1 MLPAKICGIVVFA
14 VGEARP
20 CQSRGVQSNVL
31 GDVLCRKIIPMRLGL
46 TLRRLCLGTVLQAV
60 LILGAASQGRA
71 GFQDCTTPEFA
82 ADKVMR
88 PEFVC
93 EPIRELSVEAFR
105 RSVRIRTLRW
115 KGDDTGLQ
123 YEPLVIEAAETTLA
137 WLDGYVE
144 TYGLKVQ
151 DLTFVFANVGLTDP
165 GNPLA
170 DSQAWD
176 PTECVIRVNVAVGDA
191 TSAGDVLQDFR
202 NSIAHE
208 VFHCIQGATWPEQSA
223 VPLKDTKWWKEG
235 TAQFIAHWIYPNHG
249 DLELRA
255 ATFADEVQIT
265 PLHQTGKSGGQV
277 VFFAW
282 LASGNVYP
290 IFDFIAGM
298 PTVPGEAAQRQAL
311 LERVPPYLL
320 AEFPRLWV
328 DGTIMMPDGY
338 KFPKI
343 KPLEEQDVTGSG
355 PFIVETIPLTLFLQ
369 DVTYIGGSYYV
380 TGHGDPDVSYRRKG
394 SKPGDWSGIGLI
406 NIDQGCKDD
415 ITLRFAGM
423 SFGTGPETV
432 TLEAMKR
439 DGCEACVVAS
449 GQDACLIGSWVAD
462 QGDLSRVIYD
472 MAPASVSDVEVSG
485 NFGVKFDAD
494 GKAYFGFHKLRIK
507 LNYTDEG
514 VSATAI
520 DIGGSVDNTWTT
532 DENNLY
538 MCYQGSDAALQ
549 IVIPK
554 SYSRDA
560 SGKMTENPSTSEV
573 MKFKDLPRSKN
584 EVYDFACT
592 GKNEMTMSG
601 TSDGRGFTLFFKR
614 AQ

>member
-1 MLPAKICGIVVFA
+1 MRASVHVGFLSKVITRMRPGVTLFQLGFALALQAIALPATTTPA
-14 VGEARP
+14 
-20 CQSRGVQSNVL
+20 
-31 GDVLCRKIIPMRLGL
+31 
-46 TLRRLCLGTVLQAV
+46 QAE
-60 LILGAASQGRA
+60 
-71 GFQDCTTPEFA
+71 FMDCTTPEFA
-82 ADKVMR
+82 ADKVKR

-105 RSVRIRTLRW
+105 RSVSIRTMRW

-144 TYGLKVQ
+144 SYGLKVQ
-151 DLTFVFANVGLTDP
+151 DLTFVFAHVGLTDP
-165 GNPLA
+165 GNSLA

-176 PTECVIRVNVAVGDA
+176 PKECVIRVNVAVGDT
-191 TSAGDVLQDFR
+191 TSAGDVLLDFR

-208 VFHCIQGATWPEQSA
+208 IFHCIQGATWPEQFD
-223 VPLKDTKWWKEG
+223 VPLKDTTWWREG
-235 TAQFIAHWIYPNHG
+235 TAQFIAHWIYPNHD
-249 DLELRA
+249 DLASRA
-255 ATFADEVQIT
+255 RDFANDVQAT
-265 PLHQTGKSGGQV
+265 PLHQTGKHGGQV

-290 IFDFIAGM
+290 IFDFIAAM

-311 LERVPPYLL
+311 LEQVPPYLL
-320 AEFPRLWV
+320 SEFPREWV
-328 DGTIMMPDGY
+328 DGKITMPDGY

-343 KPLEEQDVTGSG
+343 QPQEEQDVRESG
-355 PFIVETIPLTLFLQ
+355 PFIVEAIPLTVFLQ

-406 NIDQGCKDD
+406 NIDQGCMDD
-415 ITLRFAGM
+415 TTLRFAGM
-423 SFGTGPETV
+423 SFGAGPETV
-432 TLEAMKR
+432 TLDATKQ

-449 GQDACLIGSWVAD
+449 GQDACLIGTWVAD

-472 MAPASVSDVEVSG
+472 MAPASVSDVEVVG
-485 NFGVKFDAD
+485 NFGVKFDPD
-494 GKAYFGFHKLRIK
+494 GKAYFGFHGLRIK

-532 DENNLY
+532 DQNNLY
-538 MCYQGSDAALQ
+538 LCYKESDAAIQ

-560 SGKMTENPSTSEV
+560 KGKMTENPSTSEV
-573 MKFKDLPRSKN
+573 MLFKDLPRSKN

-614 AQ
+614 TQ